1 MKSENPKFQIS
12 NIEVFFSKSDSVVFI
27 RDYCNKS
34 IFKSLNLERLNELYL
49 ALYLIGDRD
58 FVIECDN
65 GIIKINK
72 ADKDYVISMLNDHA
86 ELLKPIS

>member
-1 MKSENPKFQIS
+1 MKHENPKFQIS
-12 NIEVFFSKSDSVVFI
+12 NIEVFFSKADSVVFI

-65 GIIKINK
+65 GTIKINK
-72 ADKDYVISMLNDHA
+72 ADKGYVISMLNDHA